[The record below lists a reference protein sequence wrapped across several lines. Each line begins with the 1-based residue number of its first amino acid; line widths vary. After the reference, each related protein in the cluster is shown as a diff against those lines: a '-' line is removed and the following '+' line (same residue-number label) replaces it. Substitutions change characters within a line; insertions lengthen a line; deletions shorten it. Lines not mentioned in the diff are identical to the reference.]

1 METEFRPDYAVH
13 PGVLLK
19 EEIEDLGLTQK
30 AVSVKAGISKTVIN
44 EIIKGKRSINADLA
58 VRLESVLES
67 PARFWLNLQSLYDE
81 TMARL
86 KLNKENPVGA
96 NNVNLIEEAYPAPKV
111 VDVKI
116 SGNYNFNFYQRC
128 GLMEVA

>member
-30 AVSVKAGISKTVIN
+30 AVSEKTGISKTVIN

-67 PARFWLNLQSLYDE
+67 SARFWLNLQALYDE
-81 TMARL
+81 TLARL
-86 KLNKENPVGA
+86 KLNKELPVVA
-96 NNVNLIEEAYPAPKV
+96 NNVRLIAEECSPPKN

-116 SGNYNFNFYQRC
+116 FENYNFNFYQRY
-128 GLMEVA
+128 GIMEAA